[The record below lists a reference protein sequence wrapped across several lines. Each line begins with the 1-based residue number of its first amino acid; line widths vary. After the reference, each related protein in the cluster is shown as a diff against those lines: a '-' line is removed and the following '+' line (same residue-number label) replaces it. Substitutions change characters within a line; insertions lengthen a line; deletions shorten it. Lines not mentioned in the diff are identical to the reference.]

1 MICLVSKRF
10 HYIICMSKPKNGS
23 FFCPKPNSS
32 WHKSTSQ
39 LSLWE
44 SLMTILKWPFRSHSN
59 LHLISLH
66 NMLSLKRVI
75 VWGKQNISLTL
86 RILKLV
92 KRKVISNTK
101 SQIKMTAE
109 NSSSFNLVSVVIKI
123 YTLIYC
129 KTFLSSN
136 LHLIFVQ
143 NMLSLTRI
151 TVWGKQN
158 ISLTLRIL
166 KSPPT
171 PPTQEKKIQMQI
183 QMSLRS
189 LRDSWE

>member
-1 MICLVSKRF
+1 
-10 HYIICMSKPKNGS
+10 
-23 FFCPKPNSS
+23 
-32 WHKSTSQ
+32 
-39 LSLWE
+39 
-44 SLMTILKWPFRSHSN
+44 
-59 LHLISLH
+59 
-66 NMLSLKRVI
+66 MLSLKRVI